1 MWSKRNRSGVLEL
14 DELRRIWTEVTTWR
28 DVFLKFDRD
37 ESDFIESSELQ
48 QIFKAVGKPKKTGY
62 NL

>member
-1 MWSKRNRSGVLEL
+1 MGSKRNRSGVLEL

-28 DVFLKFDRD
+28 DVFIKFDRD

-48 QIFKAVGKPKKTGY
+48 QIFKSIGKSKK
-62 NL
+62 LVISC